1 MKIHSILILG
11 AKSDIGMA
19 IAHRF
24 AKAGYS
30 IQLAARNIIELE
42 SDSKDIAL
50 RYNAKVTVHEFDV
63 LKTSTHK
70 KFLDNLPEIPS
81 VTVSSVGYMGEQKI
95 NENNLEELTKVI
107 RTNFE
112 GPANIFS
119 EIANKF
125 EIRGYGTLIG
135 ISSVAGER
143 GRAKNYIY
151 GSSKSAFTTFLS
163 GLRNRLSKKNIHVLT
178 VLPGFVDTKMTK
190 NLDLPPRLT
199 VKPFELAKIVFNA
212 YKKKKNIVYIGKIW
226 FLIMMLIRSIPESIF
241 KLMKL

>member
-1 MKIHSILILG
+1 
-11 AKSDIGMA
+11 
-19 IAHRF
+19 
-24 AKAGYS
+24 
-30 IQLAARNIIELE
+30 
-42 SDSKDIAL
+42 
-50 RYNAKVTVHEFDV
+50 
-63 LKTSTHK
+63 
-70 KFLDNLPEIPS
+70 
-81 VTVSSVGYMGEQKI
+81 MGEQKI

>member
-1 MKIHSILILG
+1 MKIQSILILG

-30 IQLAARNIIELE
+30 IQLAGRNVIELE
-42 SDSKDIAL
+42 PDSKDIAL
-50 RYNAKVTVHEFDV
+50 RYNVKVTTHEFDV

-70 KFLDNLPEIPS
+70 KFLENLPEIPS

-178 VLPGFVDTKMTK
+178 VLPGFVDSKMTK
-190 NLDLPPRLT
+190 N
-199 VKPFELAKIVFNA
+199 
-212 YKKKKNIVYIGKIW
+212 
-226 FLIMMLIRSIPESIF
+226 
-241 KLMKL
+241 